1 MLAEKNVTR
10 DDAYYVVAHLVRS
23 VSALNQV
30 IFALNEQYCINE
42 KKAVKM
48 IDTFQIHPDHYKDNV
63 NAIFSLAGTDLSE
76 ACHQLKK
83 LTDEVNSLL

>member
-42 KKAVKM
+42 KKAVRM
-48 IDTFQIHPDHYKDNV
+48 IDTFDFMSKQKRFLHFSPTFRCLSPTKQPDR
-63 NAIFSLAGTDLSE
+63 
-76 ACHQLKK
+76 
-83 LTDEVNSLL
+83 